1 MNRVRFSI
9 VTLALVSSALVSS
22 APVPSQQPD
31 IPRPQNNEPKK
42 IHGEGCVEAGVEAKC
57 LIVRDVKS
65 GKLYNILVGEPRPA
79 LGEGIEFTVTLHQG
93 AAVCMQGAT
102 IEVERW
108 AHKESIKC
116 RHTPAP
122 RK

>member
-1 MNRVRFSI
+1 MNRIGI
-9 VTLALVSSALVSS
+9 VAAIALLSASALMT
-22 APVPSQQPD
+22 AQEQPN
-31 IPRPQNNEPKK
+31 IPKPQNNEAKK

-57 LIVRDVKS
+57 LIVRDMKS

-79 LGEGIEFTVTLHQG
+79 LGEGIEFTGTLRQG

-102 IEVERW
+102 IEVEHW
-108 AHKESIKC
+108 ARKDSIKC